1 MFSERPA
8 ENLPHKNTMS
18 KVLTFIRDDGDIYEA
33 VEGSVMHKVLLADS
47 RMKEIEPEMKELESE
62 AAAPVTEIVTEPE
75 KVEKTEPAVKAI
87 KSNNKK

>member
-1 MFSERPA
+1 
-8 ENLPHKNTMS
+8 
-18 KVLTFIRDDGDIYEA
+18 
-33 VEGSVMHKVLLADS
+33 MHKVLLADS